1 MDRFDVVGID
11 VSKSVLDVARVPSGE
26 GGRIAHDEESLAA
39 LAERLR
45 ATPPDLI
52 VLEASGGFERDVVV
66 TLATHGLPLVV
77 VNPRQVRDFARAT
90 GRLAKTDAIDAQ
102 VLAQFGAALRPPIRA
117 LKDEQTRLLEAVV
130 ARHRQLTAMLMA
142 ERHRLGLAPVPLRRD
157 IKAHIAWLEKRRR
170 DNDAETRRL
179 IEQSPVWRVKDD
191 LLKSAPGVGPAF
203 ASTLLAD
210 VPELG
215 RLNRRQISAL
225 IGVAPFNRDS
235 GTLQG
240 RRCIWGGRADVR
252 SVLYMA
258 TLSATRCNPA
268 LRQFYARLR
277 AKGKPGKVALTA
289 CMRKFLTI
297 LNAMVR
303 TNTPWHETP
312 LVQA

>member
-26 GGRIAHDEESLAA
+26 GWRMAHDEEGLAA
-39 LAERLR
+39 LAEHLR

-52 VLEASGGFERDVVV
+52 VLEASGGFERDVVL

-102 VLAQFGAALRPPIRA
+102 VLAQFGAALRPPVRA
-117 LKDEQTRLLEAVV
+117 LKNEQARLLEAVV

-142 ERHRLGLAPVPLRRD
+142 ERHRLGLAPAPLRRG
-157 IKAHIAWLEKRRR
+157 IQAHIAWLEKRRR

-235 GTLQG
+235 GTLRG

-252 SVLYMA
+252 AVLYMA
-258 TLSATRCNPA
+258 TLSAIRCNPA
-268 LRQFYARLR
+268 LREFYARLR

-312 LVQA
+312 LAHA